1 MHEPDRADERGAGDG
16 VSRAHGASETDA
28 VLALM
33 SRHRSVRSFGPEP
46 VDDATIERA
55 LRAAQCA
62 ATSSWVQA
70 YHLLQVTDPAEREAI
85 ADLAGGQPQVMG
97 AGAFFVVCADER
109 RHRLVAARANAP
121 HVPCPESFVIALVD
135 ASLFAQNLCLAF
147 EALGLGTC
155 YIGGIRNDLPRL
167 DGILELPE
175 GVLPLFGLC
184 VGTPAADPGTR
195 PRLPVRAVWSKRRY
209 PRDDAMLEAIDE
221 HDAGASAYYGQ
232 RGKPTRNWSGGVLRK
247 YAVDPRP
254 GVGPYY
260 ASKGAKLSGGGGAP
274 GPEGSA

>member
-1 MHEPDRADERGAGDG
+1 MHEPDDPVERAAGDG
-16 VSRAHGASETDA
+16 AARAAGPSESDT

-33 SRHRSVRSFGPEP
+33 SRHRSVRSFTPDP
-46 VDDATIERA
+46 VDDSTVERA

-70 YHLLQVTDPAEREAI
+70 YHLLQVTDPAERGAI
-85 ADLAGGQPQVMG
+85 ADLAGGQPQITE

-109 RHRLVAARANAP
+109 RHRLVAARAKAP

-147 EALGLGTC
+147 EAQGLGTC

-195 PRLPVRAVWSKRRY
+195 PRLPVRAVWSKQRY
-209 PRDDAMLEAIDE
+209 PQDDTMLEAIDE
-221 HDAGASAYYGQ
+221 HDADASAYYGL

-247 YAVDPRP
+247 YAIDPRP
-254 GVGPYY
+254 NVGPYY
-260 ASKGAKLSGGGGAP
+260 ASKGARLSGEDGAAESGGAP
-274 GPEGSA
+274 